1 MNCHDNIPVHIQPL
15 DAGDCAAI
23 NAMGGFEVSFTESDK
38 NATRFVEHTMVSRVG
53 ASFVEPRRPARVQR
67 SCLKLDSQQDR

>member
-38 NATRFVEHTMVSRVG
+38 NASRFVELTMVSRDG
-53 ASFVEPRRPARVQR
+53 RFIR
-67 SCLKLDSQQDR
+67 